1 MLFCVKHNNMKA
13 KGRNVRISDEVYD
26 ELIKNIPPL
35 YKISKFVEI
44 AILDK
49 IEKER
54 TTEKVIFSPLK

>member
-1 MLFCVKHNNMKA
+1 MLFCVKNNIMKA
-13 KGRNVRISDEVYD
+13 KGRNVRISDEVY
-26 ELIKNIPPL
+26 EILIKNIPPL

-54 TTEKVIFSPLK
+54 TTEKVIFKPLK

>member
-1 MLFCVKHNNMKA
+1 MKA

-26 ELIKNIPPL
+26 ELMKNIPPL

-54 TTEKVIFSPLK
+54 KTEKVVFNSLK